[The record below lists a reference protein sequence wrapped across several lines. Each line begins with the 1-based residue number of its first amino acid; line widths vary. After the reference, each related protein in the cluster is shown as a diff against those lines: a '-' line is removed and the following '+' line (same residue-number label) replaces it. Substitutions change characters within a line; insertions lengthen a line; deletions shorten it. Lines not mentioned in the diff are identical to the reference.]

1 MVFIGL
7 NTQWRYSMSG
17 LTGIEYTS
25 IKPVMD
31 AMEVPEVD
39 RPDMFIRLMILE
51 REALRVIL
59 EQTNK

>member
-1 MVFIGL
+1 MVFLSLG
-7 NTQWRYSMSG
+7 TQWRYSMSG
-17 LTGIEYTS
+17 PTGIEYSS
-25 IKPVMD
+25 IPMVMD